1 MMEMKNLG
9 ERMIRD
15 KNEVT
20 LPIPVRKTLNLI
32 PGDLV
37 RFELNDDG
45 IVCMHKIITRKINN
59 NGGS

>member
-1 MMEMKNLG
+1 
-9 ERMIRD
+9 MIRD